1 MELSE
6 AQELSKKLKDTINNL
21 SRSPD
26 KDPFMILVHLLE
38 ECGEASTIVKG
49 LEGKKP
55 KDPSH
60 YSKDE
65 LSKEIVDIIHN
76 AFCLAE
82 YYGISVEEVFEKRV
96 DEISKKF
103 EK

>member
-1 MELSE
+1 MEFSE
-6 AQELSKKLKDTINNL
+6 AQELSKKLKEKINKVCKK
-21 SRSPD
+21 PD
-26 KDPFMILVHLLE
+26 EDPFIILVHLLE
-38 ECGEASTIVKG
+38 ECGEASTVVKG

-55 KDPSH
+55 RDPSY

-65 LSKEIVDIIHN
+65 LAKEIVDIIYN

-82 YYGISVEEVFEKRV
+82 YYGISVEEVFEKRLN
-96 DEISKKF
+96 EILKKF